1 MAEEQNQEAMPVE
14 TVNNTEADSLK
25 KEIESLKKKKLRANR

>member
-14 TVNNTEADSLK
+14 TVNNTETDSLK
-25 KEIESLKKKKLRANR
+25 KEIESLKK